1 MRLVLNF
8 LTAVIAMHDVI
19 ALHLLGS
26 GQKATIEQLMGCPE
40 EIRRLEELG
49 LSHGATIQ
57 MVKPGRP
64 CIIRLSGSK
73 LCFRH
78 NEAFHVLV
86 RAGEV
91 A

>member
-1 MRLVLNF
+1 MRFVLNF
-8 LTAVIAMHDVI
+8 LDAAITMYDLI

-26 GQKATIEQLMGCPE
+26 GQTATVEQLMGCPE
-40 EIRRLEELG
+40 EVRRLEELG

-73 LCFRH
+73 LCFRQ

-86 RAGEV
+86 RLGDV